1 MAGTGAGAGGVIQA
15 ASAGRPA
22 ATASSFEAQR
32 RRFYDT
38 LLLPALAALAV
49 VTLLPTAY
57 LLTVSLTPLDLTRQE
72 TAWDFSSPLAQ
83 YRFALQDDR
92 LHNSLWVQAKL
103 SFWSVALQVLIG
115 FLFALLLNTSSK
127 LLMAL
132 RTIFLIPMVLPPI
145 VVAIIWKVIY
155 TPDISPMHWAFET
168 MGFVVP
174 SLITDPGWALTAI
187 VIADVWEW
195 FPFVMLMVLA
205 SLQMMPSEYIEAAK
219 VDGASVLQTTLYVTL
234 PYLKGVLL
242 VAALFRLVDSI
253 KAFPLIYILTDGGPG
268 TVTEVTNYY
277 SFRQAFNFS
286 YLGYSSAITVVL
298 VTITV
303 VLSWAIIRMVG
314 WGQRVD

>member
-1 MAGTGAGAGGVIQA
+1 MAGAGGAIAA
-15 ASAGRPA
+15 ASAGRPG
-22 ATASSFEAQR
+22 ASRTNSFDEQR
-32 RRFYDT
+32 RRFYDY
-38 LLLPALAALAV
+38 LLLPALVALCV
-49 VTLLPTAY
+49 VTLLPTLY
-57 LLTVSLTPLDLTRQE
+57 LLIVSFTPLDLTRPE
-72 TAWDFSSPLAQ
+72 TAWDFSTPFAQ
-83 YRFALQDDR
+83 YGFALQDDR

-103 SFWSVALQVLIG
+103 SFWSVALQVLLG
-115 FLFALLLNTSSK
+115 FFFALLLNTSSK
-127 LLMAL
+127 LLLAL

-155 TPDISPMHWAFET
+155 TPDISPMHYALET

-174 SLITDPGWALTAI
+174 SLITDPNWALTAI
-187 VIADVWEW
+187 IIADVWEW

-219 VDGASVLQTTLYVTL
+219 VDGASVLQTTIYVTL
-234 PYLKGVLL
+234 PHLKGVLL

-303 VLSWAIIRMVG
+303 LLSWAIIRMVG

>member
-1 MAGTGAGAGGVIQA
+1 MRDAAGLA
-15 ASAGRPA
+15 AGRGPA
-22 ATASSFEAQR
+22 APLAAAPLAGRFEEQR
-32 RRFYDT
+32 RRFYGRM
-38 LLLPALAALAV
+38 LLPALAALVV
-49 VTLLPTAY
+49 VTLLPTVY
-57 LLTVSLTPLDLTRQE
+57 LLIVSFTPLDLTRPE
-72 TAWDFSSPLAQ
+72 THWDFSTPFAQ
-83 YRFALQDDR
+83 YGFALSDSR

-103 SFWSVALQVLIG
+103 SFWSVLLQVTLG
-115 FLFALLLNTSSK
+115 FLLALLLNSSAK
-127 LLMAL
+127 LLLAL
-132 RTIFLIPMVLPPI
+132 RTVFLIPMVLPPI

-155 TPDISPMHWAFET
+155 TPDISPMHWALEAL
-168 MGFVVP
+168 GLPIP
-174 SLITDPGWALTAI
+174 SLITDPAWALTAI

-205 SLQMMPSEYIEAAK
+205 SLQMMPAEYVEAAK
-219 VDGASVLQTTLYVTL
+219 VDGASVFQLTLYVTI
-234 PYLKGVLL
+234 PHLKGVLL

-298 VTITV
+298 VALTV
-303 VLSWAIIRMVG
+303 FLSWAIIRLVG

>member
-1 MAGTGAGAGGVIQA
+1 MAGAGGVIA
-15 ASAGRPA
+15 AKHAGRPA
-22 ATASSFEAQR
+22 AGPTRGFAQQQQ
-32 RRFYDT
+32 RFFDY
-38 LLLPALAALAV
+38 LLLPALAALCV
-49 VTLLPTAY
+49 VTLLPTLY
-57 LLTVSLTPLDLTRQE
+57 LLIVSFTPLDLTRPE
-72 TAWDFSSPLAQ
+72 TAWDFSRPFAQ
-83 YRFALQDDR
+83 YGFALGDER

-103 SFWSVALQVLIG
+103 SFWSVALQVVLG

-127 LLMAL
+127 LLLAL

-155 TPDISPMHWAFET
+155 TPDISPMHWALET

-174 SLITDPGWALTAI
+174 SLITSPEWALTAI

-219 VDGASVLQTTLYVTL
+219 VDGATVLQTTLYVTL

-303 VLSWAIIRMVG
+303 VLSWAIIRLVG
-314 WGQRVD
+314 WGHRVD